1 MGSHPC
7 IVTDHTTLPTP
18 GEVLARLRE
27 HPPLV
32 QCLTN
37 TVVQQ
42 FTANVLLALGASPA
56 MDDTE
61 GEAGVF
67 ASIASGVLV
76 NLGTPHAEESAAMRE
91 AIAAANTAGTPWVLD
106 PVAIGALPVRTALAA
121 EFGALAPSVV
131 RGNASEVGALAG
143 AGAGG
148 RGTDSTQDP
157 EDVLDAAVLLAR
169 STGGAVAVSGPSD
182 VVTDGAHIW
191 RVSGGSELLT
201 RVTGGGCALGAV
213 VAAVAG
219 ALVPDDAWPAPSQ
232 AGGQANGQEHDDAS
246 AGLPRATRLAWA
258 AVAAHALYSVAAER
272 AAATSH
278 GPGSFAVAFL
288 AALAALDPS
297 DPELGH
303 TARTSLTRASQ
314 GEAKQTP
321 AIKTHTQEH
330 SK

>member
-1 MGSHPC
+1 M
-7 IVTDHTTLPTP
+7 
-18 GEVLARLRE
+18 
-27 HPPLV
+27 
-32 QCLTN
+32 
-37 TVVQQ
+37 
-42 FTANVLLALGASPA
+42 
-56 MDDTE
+56 
-61 GEAGVF
+61 
-67 ASIASGVLV
+67 
-76 NLGTPHAEESAAMRE
+76 
-91 AIAAANTAGTPWVLD
+91 
-106 PVAIGALPVRTALAA
+106 
-121 EFGALAPSVV
+121 
-131 RGNASEVGALAG
+131 
-143 AGAGG
+143 
-148 RGTDSTQDP
+148 
-157 EDVLDAAVLLAR
+157 
-169 STGGAVAVSGPSD
+169 AVSGPSD